1 MATAAFWQRGETIDR
16 INDTAKTIPAN
27 TIQAI
32 GKRIGVVAME
42 AAPGQKYSV
51 NVVGVY
57 SFPKKASEAITA
69 GADVY
74 WDNTNGVITATA
86 EWFVFILPVI
96 HTFVIGKD
104 HIHIRTV
111 LSYCIFAHWLGLQ
124 RMDHTPGG
132 SLLRWRFIKSA

>member
-1 MATAAFWQRGETIDR
+1 MRTPGERTSGAWTGGCAIHPDGGDETDRTAGNSYTAT
-16 INDTAKTIPAN
+16 PHN
-27 TIQAI
+27 TQAI

-86 EWFVFILPVI
+86 ESNILAGYAIADAAAADAV
-96 HTFVIGKD
+96 V
-104 HIHIRTV
+104 
-111 LSYCIFAHWLGLQ
+111 S
-124 RMDHTPGG
+124 
-132 SLLRWRFIKSA
+132 IKINA

>member
-57 SFPKKASEAITA
+57 L
-69 GADVY
+69 
-74 WDNTNGVITATA
+74 
-86 EWFVFILPVI
+86 FI
-96 HTFVIGKD
+96 FEGD
-104 HIHIRTV
+104 
-111 LSYCIFAHWLGLQ
+111 LSYPFTHSWHWHLV
-124 RMDHTPGG
+124 
-132 SLLRWRFIKSA
+132 LLL

>member
-1 MATAAFWQRGETIDR
+1 MATATFWQRGETIDR

-57 SFPKKASEAITA
+57 SFPKKAITA

-86 EWFVFILPVI
+86 ESNILAGYAIADAAAADAV
-96 HTFVIGKD
+96 V
-104 HIHIRTV
+104 
-111 LSYCIFAHWLGLQ
+111 S
-124 RMDHTPGG
+124 
-132 SLLRWRFIKSA
+132 IKINA

>member
-1 MATAAFWQRGETIDR
+1 MATATFWQRGETIDR
-16 INDTAKTIPAN
+16 INDTAKTIQAN

-42 AAPGQKYSV
+42 APGQKYSV

-86 EWFVFILPVI
+86 ESNILAGYAIADAAAADAV
-96 HTFVIGKD
+96 V
-104 HIHIRTV
+104 
-111 LSYCIFAHWLGLQ
+111 S
-124 RMDHTPGG
+124 
-132 SLLRWRFIKSA
+132 IKINA

>member
-1 MATAAFWQRGETIDR
+1 MATATFWQRGETIDR

-57 SFPKKASEAITA
+57 SFQRRQARQS
-69 GADVY
+69 
-74 WDNTNGVITATA
+74 
-86 EWFVFILPVI
+86 
-96 HTFVIGKD
+96 
-104 HIHIRTV
+104 
-111 LSYCIFAHWLGLQ
+111 LQ
-124 RMDHTPGG
+124 APMFTGTTQTE
-132 SLLRWRFIKSA
+132 

>member
-1 MATAAFWQRGETIDR
+1 MATATFWQRGETIDR

-86 EWFVFILPVI
+86 ESKSNILAGYAIADAAAADAV
-96 HTFVIGKD
+96 V
-104 HIHIRTV
+104 
-111 LSYCIFAHWLGLQ
+111 S
-124 RMDHTPGG
+124 
-132 SLLRWRFIKSA
+132 IKINA

>member
-57 SFPKKASEAITA
+57 SFPKKAKQTSSRAA
-69 GADVY
+69 A
-74 WDNTNGVITATA
+74 
-86 EWFVFILPVI
+86 
-96 HTFVIGKD
+96 
-104 HIHIRTV
+104 
-111 LSYCIFAHWLGLQ
+111 
-124 RMDHTPGG
+124 
-132 SLLRWRFIKSA
+132 

>member
-1 MATAAFWQRGETIDR
+1 MPNETSTDGRFMGPCSIAKKWAPYEISIVSVPAATFWQRGETIDR

-86 EWFVFILPVI
+86 ESNILAGYAIAAAAAADAV
-96 HTFVIGKD
+96 V
-104 HIHIRTV
+104 
-111 LSYCIFAHWLGLQ
+111 S
-124 RMDHTPGG
+124 
-132 SLLRWRFIKSA
+132 IKINA

>member
-1 MATAAFWQRGETIDR
+1 MATATFWQRGETIDR

-51 NVVGVY
+51 DVVGVY

-86 EWFVFILPVI
+86 ESNILAGYAIADAAAADAV
-96 HTFVIGKD
+96 V
-104 HIHIRTV
+104 
-111 LSYCIFAHWLGLQ
+111 S
-124 RMDHTPGG
+124 
-132 SLLRWRFIKSA
+132 IKINA

>member
-1 MATAAFWQRGETIDR
+1 MATATFWQRGETIDR
-16 INDTAKTIPAN
+16 INDTEKTIPAN

-57 SFPKKASEAITA
+57 SFPKKASEGEAITA

-86 EWFVFILPVI
+86 ESNILAGYAIADAAAADAV
-96 HTFVIGKD
+96 V
-104 HIHIRTV
+104 
-111 LSYCIFAHWLGLQ
+111 S
-124 RMDHTPGG
+124 
-132 SLLRWRFIKSA
+132 IKINA

>member
-1 MATAAFWQRGETIDR
+1 MATATFWQRGETIDR

-57 SFPKKASEAITA
+57 KFPKKSAEAVTA
-69 GADVY
+69 GVEVY
-74 WDNTNGVITATA
+74 YDPDNGYITATKSETVILAGYAVADAA
-86 EWFVFILPVI
+86 EA
-96 HTFVIGKD
+96 D
-104 HIHIRTV
+104 ATV
-111 LSYCIFAHWLGLQ
+111 SVKINA
-124 RMDHTPGG
+124 
-132 SLLRWRFIKSA
+132 

>member
-1 MATAAFWQRGETIDR
+1 MATATFWQRGETIDR

-57 SFPKKASEAITA
+57 SFPKKAEARQSQPAQMST
-69 GADVY
+69 G
-74 WDNTNGVITATA
+74 T
-86 EWFVFILPVI
+86 
-96 HTFVIGKD
+96 
-104 HIHIRTV
+104 
-111 LSYCIFAHWLGLQ
+111 
-124 RMDHTPGG
+124 TPTE
-132 SLLRWRFIKSA
+132 

>member
-1 MATAAFWQRGETIDR
+1 MATATFWQRGETIDR

-57 SFPKKASEAITA
+57 SLNEA
-69 GADVY
+69 
-74 WDNTNGVITATA
+74 
-86 EWFVFILPVI
+86 
-96 HTFVIGKD
+96 
-104 HIHIRTV
+104 R
-111 LSYCIFAHWLGLQ
+111 
-124 RMDHTPGG
+124 G
-132 SLLRWRFIKSA
+132 SLSDLIRSTSV

>member
-16 INDTAKTIPAN
+16 VNDTGKTIPAN

-57 SFPKKASEAITA
+57 SFPKKEDDVITA
-69 GADVY
+69 GAEVY
-74 WDNTNGVITATA
+74 WDNTSGVITTTA
-86 EWFVFILPVI
+86 ESNILAGYAI
-96 HTFVIGKD
+96 AGAAAKD
-104 HIHIRTV
+104 AV
-111 LSYCIFAHWLGLQ
+111 VS
-124 RMDHTPGG
+124 
-132 SLLRWRFIKSA
+132 IKINA

>member
-1 MATAAFWQRGETIDR
+1 MATATFWQRGETIDR

-57 SFPKKASEAITA
+57 SFPRQARQS
-69 GADVY
+69 
-74 WDNTNGVITATA
+74 
-86 EWFVFILPVI
+86 
-96 HTFVIGKD
+96 
-104 HIHIRTV
+104 
-111 LSYCIFAHWLGLQ
+111 LQ
-124 RMDHTPGG
+124 APMFTGTTQTE
-132 SLLRWRFIKSA
+132 

>member
-57 SFPKKASEAITA
+57 SFPKASEAITA

-74 WDNTNGVITATA
+74 WDNTNEVITATA
-86 EWFVFILPVI
+86 ESNILAGYAIADAAAADAV
-96 HTFVIGKD
+96 V
-104 HIHIRTV
+104 
-111 LSYCIFAHWLGLQ
+111 S
-124 RMDHTPGG
+124 
-132 SLLRWRFIKSA
+132 IKINA

>member
-1 MATAAFWQRGETIDR
+1 MATATFWQRGETIDR
-16 INDTAKTIPAN
+16 INNTAKTIPAN

-74 WDNTNGVITATA
+74 WDNTNGVITATSPTSSQA
-86 EWFVFILPVI
+86 TLSQTQPQ
-96 HTFVIGKD
+96 
-104 HIHIRTV
+104 RTR
-111 LSYCIFAHWLGLQ
+111 SYQL
-124 RMDHTPGG
+124 RSTP
-132 SLLRWRFIKSA
+132 K

>member
-1 MATAAFWQRGETIDR
+1 MSDGEVKGSFYRTEIIAQLFGVTVR
-16 INDTAKTIPAN
+16 RVQQLT
-27 TIQAI
+27 QEGI

-86 EWFVFILPVI
+86 ESNILAGYAIADAAAADAV
-96 HTFVIGKD
+96 V
-104 HIHIRTV
+104 
-111 LSYCIFAHWLGLQ
+111 S
-124 RMDHTPGG
+124 
-132 SLLRWRFIKSA
+132 IKINA

>member
-1 MATAAFWQRGETIDR
+1 MRKGSCIPEERRRHHRGTR
-16 INDTAKTIPAN
+16 LGNRRP
-27 TIQAI
+27 
-32 GKRIGVVAME
+32 GRVAME

-86 EWFVFILPVI
+86 ESHILAGYAIADAAAADAV
-96 HTFVIGKD
+96 V
-104 HIHIRTV
+104 
-111 LSYCIFAHWLGLQ
+111 S
-124 RMDHTPGG
+124 
-132 SLLRWRFIKSA
+132 IKINA

>member
-1 MATAAFWQRGETIDR
+1 MATATFWQRGETIDR

-74 WDNTNGVITATA
+74 WDNTNGVITAKNS
-86 EWFVFILPVI
+86 PNSSP
-96 HTFVIGKD
+96 
-104 HIHIRTV
+104 R
-111 LSYCIFAHWLGLQ
+111 
-124 RMDHTPGG
+124 
-132 SLLRWRFIKSA
+132 

>member
-16 INDTAKTIPAN
+16 VNATAKTIPAN

-57 SFPKKASEAITA
+57 NFPKKADDVITA

-74 WDNTNGVITATA
+74 WDDENGVITTTA
-86 EWFVFILPVI
+86 ESNILAGYAI
-96 HTFVIGKD
+96 AD
-104 HIHIRTV
+104 AASADTV
-111 LSYCIFAHWLGLQ
+111 VS
-124 RMDHTPGG
+124 
-132 SLLRWRFIKSA
+132 IKINA

>member
-57 SFPKKASEAITA
+57 SFPKKA
-69 GADVY
+69 
-74 WDNTNGVITATA
+74 
-86 EWFVFILPVI
+86 
-96 HTFVIGKD
+96 
-104 HIHIRTV
+104 RTQTTQRQQQTSYRQPRRRPTR
-111 LSYCIFAHWLGLQ
+111 LSRIYS
-124 RMDHTPGG
+124 TPWQQQDRSAAQSDGQCPIWPQ
-132 SLLRWRFIKSA
+132 LLISSAMPDSVALKEPRH

>member
-1 MATAAFWQRGETIDR
+1 MATATFWQRGETIDR

-74 WDNTNGVITATA
+74 WDNTNGVIT
-86 EWFVFILPVI
+86 ESNILAGYAIADAAAADAV
-96 HTFVIGKD
+96 V
-104 HIHIRTV
+104 
-111 LSYCIFAHWLGLQ
+111 S
-124 RMDHTPGG
+124 
-132 SLLRWRFIKSA
+132 IKINA

>member
-1 MATAAFWQRGETIDR
+1 MATATFWQRGETIDR

-57 SFPKKASEAITA
+57 SAGYAI
-69 GADVY
+69 ADAAAADAV
-74 WDNTNGVITATA
+74 V
-86 EWFVFILPVI
+86 
-96 HTFVIGKD
+96 
-104 HIHIRTV
+104 
-111 LSYCIFAHWLGLQ
+111 S
-124 RMDHTPGG
+124 
-132 SLLRWRFIKSA
+132 IKINA